1 MISTTATTA
10 TTAATAAT
18 ANERTTPVA
27 SLTANRRGPTGFSM
41 LELVLALAMAAVL
54 AAYAV
59 PAYVSHTARGH
70 RMDAV
75 LSLHRAAQYATV
87 RAGAAGPAGALP
99 PGLDRSPGHGRVV
112 YRLELISVE
121 DRRGGY
127 EISASPTDD
136 GPMRGDVCGTFVLD
150 GAGARSNRSPAGEG
164 ADLDACWSGRA
175 A

>member
-1 MISTTATTA
+1 MISTTANE
-10 TTAATAAT
+10 
-18 ANERTTPVA
+18 ANEANAANKLKAPVVSA
-27 SLTANRRGPTGFSM
+27 AVNRRHATGFSM

-75 LSLHRAAQYATV
+75 LALHRAAQHAAV
-87 RAGAAGPAGALP
+87 SAASAGPAPALP
-99 PGLDRSPGHGRVV
+99 PGLDRSPAYGRVV
-112 YRLELISVE
+112 YRLELISAE

-127 EISASPTDD
+127 EISATPADD
-136 GPMRGDVCGTFVLD
+136 GPMRGDACGVFVLD
-150 GAGARSNRSPAGEG
+150 GSGARSNRSPAGEG
-164 ADLDACWSGRA
+164 ASLEACWSGRA

>member
-10 TTAATAAT
+10 TTA
-18 ANERTTPVA
+18 NELTTPVA
-27 SLTANRRGPTGFSM
+27 SIAPNRHGLTGFSM

-75 LSLHRAAQYATV
+75 LSLHRAAQYAAV
-87 RAGAAGPAGALP
+87 HAGATGPAPALP
-99 PGLDRSPGHGRVV
+99 PGLDQSPGYGRVV

-127 EISASPTDD
+127 EISAAPADD
-136 GPMRGDVCGTFVLD
+136 GPMRGDACGTFVLD